1 MDRGVES
8 VRTAMVRSFARLTDR
23 QWRIVGAVVLLV
35 PAFVVGSV
43 TAIRIS
49 GRSTPTGGQTVAAA
63 ALLCLVAPL
72 VAGARHLLVSERG
85 ADAVRRL
92 VAWSLA
98 GSLPITVLAL
108 VVVTYQRAH
117 DVALADPYL
126 VTAWVAGTGAVGG
139 LLTGIYD
146 VRRATERRRSERSRN
161 RLEAIF
167 ETSPVALVAID
178 DDGTVRAWSS
188 GAERLFGWTT
198 AEIRGRQ
205 YPLVPEDRTD
215 EFQRHKAWV
224 DAGNVIEGVET
235 KRQRRDGALVDVT
248 VWSAP
253 ITDAVDDSVSGHMVA
268 LADVTDRRQ
277 REQQLAVLERVLRH
291 DIRNTVNVIEGNGA
305 VLTEQLDGEL
315 GTAAGRIVDRA
326 RQLGRLSEK
335 AREVTDVLRSS
346 SADRTVDAVSVL
358 DRERR
363 QLEAEH
369 PDCQFV
375 TDSPEVAPVAGDER
389 LAIAV
394 REVLE
399 NAVEH
404 GYHQTPAGIDPEVRV
419 RITVETDHVVLTVA
433 DTGPGI
439 PERERRPLSDGTETA
454 LQHGS
459 GIGLWAV
466 FWLVRSLGGEVTVT
480 DREPQGAVVT
490 MRLPRAGTQRPTRP
504 AQIE

>member
-1 MDRGVES
+1 M
-8 VRTAMVRSFARLTDR
+8 
-23 QWRIVGAVVLLV
+23 
-35 PAFVVGSV
+35 
-43 TAIRIS
+43 
-49 GRSTPTGGQTVAAA
+49 
-63 ALLCLVAPL
+63 
-72 VAGARHLLVSERG
+72 
-85 ADAVRRL
+85 
-92 VAWSLA
+92 
-98 GSLPITVLAL
+98 
-108 VVVTYQRAH
+108 
-117 DVALADPYL
+117 
-126 VTAWVAGTGAVGG
+126 AGTGAVGG
-139 LLTGIYD
+139 LLTGVYD

-178 DDGTVRAWSS
+178 DGGTVQAWSS
-188 GAERLFGWTT
+188 GAERLFGWSA
-198 AEIRGRQ
+198 AEVRGRQ

-235 KRQRRDGALVDVT
+235 KRQRKDGALVDVS

-305 VLTEQLDGEL
+305 ALTEQLDGEL
-315 GTAAGRIVDRA
+315 GRAATRIVDRA
-326 RQLGRLSEK
+326 RRLGRLGEK

-346 SADRTVDAVSVL
+346 SPDRTVDAVSVL

-363 QLEAEH
+363 RLAAEH

-375 TDSPEVAPVAGDER
+375 VDTPEIAPVAGDER

-404 GYHQTPAGIDPEVRV
+404 GYHQTPEDIEPAVRV
-419 RITVETDHVVLTVA
+419 RIGVESDHVVLAVA

-439 PERERRPLSDGTETA
+439 PERERRPLSEGTETA

-466 FWLVRSLGGEVTVT
+466 FWLVRSLGGEVTIA

-490 MRLPRAGTQRPTRP
+490 MQLPRASAQRHGP
-504 AQIE
+504 ASTD